1 MMLKRSFGSSSKDRV
16 GKLTKPPAKR
26 FFLRDHV
33 KQKMADSF
41 GEPDNNADS
50 RVHGAAGAGGSP
62 ALASSIITMVVGRDQ
77 RLFAAHEDVL
87 ALSPFLASAC
97 RDGFFAGGAGGEGRR
112 IFLPDEEPEVFSCV
126 LEYLYKGDYAPRLV
140 HDKRRNLWQLEGDE
154 GSPKIGGRAGAA
166 SNNQVGGALGALFG
180 GGAAKSTASS
190 ATLYHPA
197 AGDVILRDTAV
208 YCAADR
214 YGLADLK
221 RLALKKQ
228 GLQCGIEVST
238 ILRSARFAYDRT
250 PDTDSS
256 LRAHYLALIIRSR
269 RTFKR
274 SGTMQ
279 MEMEQGGKMFFDL
292 FVAMCNHLDD
302 LENLHKGTP
311 KTV

>member
-1 MMLKRSFGSSSKDRV
+1 MLKRPSFGSSKDRV
-16 GKLTKPPAKR
+16 GKLTKAPTKR

-41 GEPDNNADS
+41 DNSSDS
-50 RVHGAAGAGGSP
+50 RMQDATGGAGTSP

-87 ALSPFLASAC
+87 SQSPFLALAC
-97 RDGFFAGGAGGEGRR
+97 RDSFFGGGATGDGRR
-112 IFLPDEEPEVFSCV
+112 IHLPDEEPEVFSCV
-126 LEYLYKGDYAPRLV
+126 LEYLYKGDYSPRLV
-140 HDKRRNLWQLEGDE
+140 HDKRRNLWQLEGDATE
-154 GSPKIGGRAGAA
+154 SPKMGGR
-166 SNNQVGGALGALFG
+166 VGGFANTTTNNNAAG
-180 GGAAKSTASS
+180 GKSSTA
-190 ATLYHPA
+190 ATATILLSGV
-197 AGDVILRDTAV
+197 GDVILRDTAV

-214 YGLADLK
+214 YGLAELK

-238 ILRSARFAYDRT
+238 ILRSARFAYAQT

-279 MEMEQGGKMFFDL
+279 MEMELGGKMFFDL

-302 LENLHKGTP
+302 LEDLHKGTP

>member
-1 MMLKRSFGSSSKDRV
+1 MMLKRSFGSSKDRV

-26 FFLRDHV
+26 FFLRDHI
-33 KQKMADSF
+33 KQKMSDSF
-41 GEPDNNADS
+41 GDGRPDAS
-50 RVHGAAGAGGSP
+50 GQSPP
-62 ALASSIITMVVGRDQ
+62 ALASSIVTMVVGRDQ

-87 ALSPFLASAC
+87 ALSPFLATAC
-97 RDGFFAGGAGGEGRR
+97 RDGFFAPDGQGEGRR

-126 LEYLYKGDYAPRLV
+126 LEFLYKGDYSPRLV
-140 HDKRRNLWQLEGDE
+140 HDKRRNMWQLEGDATE
-154 GSPKIGGRAGAA
+154 SPKLGGRAGGLL
-166 SNNQVGGALGALFG
+166 NNHNQSAGSGALFG
-180 GGAAKSTASS
+180 GGGGAKSTAAT
-190 ATLYHPA
+190 ATLFHAA
-197 AGDVILRDTAV
+197 AGDVILRDAAV

-238 ILRSARFAYDRT
+238 ILRSARYAYDRT

>member
-1 MMLKRSFGSSSKDRV
+1 MMLKRSFGSSKDRV

-41 GEPDNNADS
+41 DRSNPDSHMPD
-50 RVHGAAGAGGSP
+50 GGAGSLP
-62 ALASSIITMVVGRDQ
+62 ALASSIITMVVGHDQ

-87 ALSPFLASAC
+87 SVSPLLALAC
-97 RDGFFAGGAGGEGRR
+97 RDSFFGGGAGVGDGRR
-112 IFLPDEEPEVFSCV
+112 IYLPDEEPEVFSCV
-126 LEYLYKGDYAPRLV
+126 LEFLYKGDYAPRLV
-140 HDKRRNLWQLEGDE
+140 HDKRRNAWQLEGDATE
-154 GSPKIGGRAGAA
+154 SPKIGGRAGGAT
-166 SNNQVGGALGALFG
+166 NNLATGFG
-180 GGAAKSTASS
+180 GGAKSTA
-190 ATLYHPA
+190 ATATILHSG

>member
-1 MMLKRSFGSSSKDRV
+1 MMLKRSFGSTKDRV

-33 KQKMADSF
+33 KQRMADSF
-41 GEPDNNADS
+41 EADAN
-50 RVHGAAGAGGSP
+50 GQDAAAGAGEHP

-87 ALSPFLASAC
+87 SLSPFLAAAC
-97 RDGFFAGGAGGEGRR
+97 RDGFFAGGAGSGDGRR

-126 LEYLYKGDYAPRLV
+126 LEFLYKGDYSPRLV
-140 HDKRRNLWQLEGDE
+140 HDKRRNLWQLEGDHAE
-154 GSPKIGGRAGAA
+154 GASPKIGGRAGGLFT
-166 SNNQVGGALGALFG
+166 NQVGSGSGGLFAG
-180 GGAAKSTASS
+180 GSPKSTAAS

>member
-16 GKLTKPPAKR
+16 GKLTKPAAKR

-41 GEPDNNADS
+41 GDDNQPDS
-50 RVHGAAGAGGSP
+50 RAAAPGPGAPP

-87 ALSPFLASAC
+87 SVSPFLALAC
-97 RDGFFAGGAGGEGRR
+97 RDGFFAGGSSAGEGRR
-112 IFLPDEEPEVFSCV
+112 IYLPDEEPEVFSCV
-126 LEYLYKGDYAPRLV
+126 LEFLYKGDYAPRLV
-140 HDKRRNLWQLEGDE
+140 HDKRRNMWQLEGDAPYE
-154 GSPKIGGRAGAA
+154 SPKTGGRTGGPFNSPGA
-166 SNNQVGGALGALFG
+166 VGGLFG
-180 GGAAKSTASS
+180 GGGSPKSTAPS
-190 ATLYHPA
+190 ATVYHPA

-279 MEMEQGGKMFFDL
+279 MEMELGGKMFFDL

-311 KTV
+311 RTV

>member
-1 MMLKRSFGSSSKDRV
+1 MMLKRSFGSSKDRV
-16 GKLTKPPAKR
+16 GKLTKPQAKR

-41 GEPDNNADS
+41 GDGDAADS
-50 RVHGAAGAGGSP
+50 HMHGAGSAGASP
-62 ALASSIITMVVGRDQ
+62 ALASPIITMVVGRDQ

-97 RDGFFAGGAGGEGRR
+97 RDGFFAGGEGRR

-126 LEYLYKGDYAPRLV
+126 LEFLYKGDYSPRLV

-154 GSPKIGGRAGAA
+154 TSASPKIGGR
-166 SNNQVGGALGALFG
+166 VGGLFDNKVGGSPRGGLFG
-180 GGAAKSTASS
+180 GGAAKSTAAT
-190 ATLYHPA
+190 ATLFHPA

-238 ILRSARFAYDRT
+238 ILRSARFAYDHT

-311 KTV
+311 KTI

>member
-1 MMLKRSFGSSSKDRV
+1 MMLKRSFGSTKDRV

-33 KQKMADSF
+33 KQRMADSF
-41 GEPDNNADS
+41 EEADG
-50 RVHGAAGAGGSP
+50 RDAAGAAGAPP

-97 RDGFFAGGAGGEGRR
+97 RDGFFAGGASAGDGRR

-126 LEYLYKGDYAPRLV
+126 LEFLYKGDYSPRLV
-140 HDKRRNLWQLEGDE
+140 HDKRRNLWQLEGEHAE
-154 GSPKIGGRAGAA
+154 GSPKIGGRAGGIF
-166 SNNQVGGALGALFG
+166 NNQVGGGVGGLFG
-180 GGAAKSTASS
+180 GGAAKSTAAT
-190 ATLYHPA
+190 ATLFHPA

>member
-1 MMLKRSFGSSSKDRV
+1 MMLKRSFGSSKDRV

-41 GEPDNNADS
+41 GDPDNADS

-62 ALASSIITMVVGRDQ
+62 ALASSIITMVVGCDQ

-87 ALSPFLASAC
+87 SLSPFLASAC

-126 LEYLYKGDYAPRLV
+126 LEFLYKGDYSPRLV

-154 GSPKIGGRAGAA
+154 GSPKIGGRAGGIF
-166 SNNQVGGALGALFG
+166 NNQVGGAGGGLFG
-180 GGAAKSTASS
+180 GGAAKSTAAT
-190 ATLYHPA
+190 ATLFHPA